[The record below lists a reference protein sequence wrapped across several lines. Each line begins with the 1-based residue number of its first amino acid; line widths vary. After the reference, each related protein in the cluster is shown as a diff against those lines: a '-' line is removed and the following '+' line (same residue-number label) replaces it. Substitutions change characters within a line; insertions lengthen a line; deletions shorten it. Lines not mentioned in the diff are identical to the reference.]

1 MRDYN
6 LYLNDILRAIERIDN
21 SFKGINEDDFNNDLN
36 LQDATLMRIQ
46 IIGEAVKNI
55 PDNLK
60 EKYSTIEWK
69 KISGIRD
76 IISHLYFGIDLEII
90 WDVVKNKLPE
100 LKSSITNIINEEK
113 KS

>member
-76 IISHLYFGIDLEII
+76 VISHLYFGIDLEII
-90 WDVVKNKLPE
+90 RDVVKNKLPE
-100 LKSSITNIINEEK
+100 LKSSITKIINEEK
-113 KS
+113 KR